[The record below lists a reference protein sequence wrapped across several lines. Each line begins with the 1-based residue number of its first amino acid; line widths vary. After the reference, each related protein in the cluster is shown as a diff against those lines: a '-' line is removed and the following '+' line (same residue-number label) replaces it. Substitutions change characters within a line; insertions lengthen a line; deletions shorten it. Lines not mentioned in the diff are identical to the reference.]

1 MGLQICTHVM
11 GKWPYKYFKIVYH
24 TIPSS
29 LQKTIYKKMLILE
42 FHHQVVLFS
51 IPTQSIQ

>member
-1 MGLQICTHVM
+1 MGLQICIHVM

-24 TIPSS
+24 TISS
-29 LQKTIYKKMLILE
+29 SFQKTIYKKMLILE